1 MDTELA
7 EAPMTPTTRSGFG
20 MMGGSPL
27 EHRTSELS
35 FWMRAWTK
43 VRDCSSA
50 YVSLEHVSSILAPR
64 VMLGSRSGS
73 LLIWSSAYNMASIR
87 WIPFS
92 FLISPHGTPAGPL
105 ECTGKSPPRVMS
117 PSIFME
123 WVPEEE
129 AQDSGVNPII
139 TIHMTWTR
147 EPMCCLGALLILQ
160 WWHSDDACCCDVIVA
175 AMQGAGSSATAQCFL
190 LYLRLLWRN
199 ETKDVHE
206 IFTKYALWM
215 FDLLRNLKPV
225 ENFSIKYN
233 GIN

>member
-20 MMGGSPL
+20 MIGGSPL

-73 LLIWSSAYNMASIR
+73 LLIWSIAYNMASIR

-105 ECTGKSPPRVMS
+105 ECTGKRPPRVMS

-123 WVPEEE
+123 WGWVSEE
-129 AQDSGVNPII
+129 AQVSGVNPII

-147 EPMCCLGALLILQ
+147 EPMCFPGAPLILR
-160 WWHSDDACCCDVIVA
+160 WWHSDDAWCCDVIVA
-175 AMQGAGSSATAQCFL
+175 AMQVAGSTTAQCFL
-190 LYLRLLWRN
+190 LYLCLLWRN
-199 ETKDVHE
+199 EREGIHE
-206 IFTKYALWM
+206 NMKKTYLATT
-215 FDLLRNLKPV
+215 LLCR
-225 ENFSIKYN
+225 
-233 GIN
+233 